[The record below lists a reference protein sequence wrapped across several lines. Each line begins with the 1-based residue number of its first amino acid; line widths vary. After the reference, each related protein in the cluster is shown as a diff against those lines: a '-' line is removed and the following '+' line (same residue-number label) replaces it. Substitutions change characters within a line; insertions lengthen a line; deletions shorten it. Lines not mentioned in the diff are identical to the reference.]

1 LKNKEDNM
9 AKKEFKS
16 EVVEHIAIL
25 KEGERY
31 QKEVLRMIWND
42 NPITVDIRSVDKQNN
57 FVGKGI
63 SLSDEECDKLVD
75 ILLDRGYG
83 SIDKIKEVLV
93 KNMRRT
99 NTEIKSFEDCE
110 ESIDCVYID
119 DEGYTV
125 VDVPLYD

>member
-1 LKNKEDNM
+1 M
-9 AKKEFKS
+9 ANKEFKS

-83 SIDKIKEVLV
+83 SIEKIKETLV

-110 ESIDCVYID
+110 DSIDCVYID

>member
-1 LKNKEDNM
+1 M

-42 NPITVDIRSVDKQNN
+42 NPITVDIRSVDKNSN

-110 ESIDCVYID
+110 DSIDCVYID

-125 VDVPLYD
+125 IDIPTYD

>member
-1 LKNKEDNM
+1 M

-16 EVVEHIAIL
+16 EVIERVATL
-25 KEGERY
+25 KEGNSY
-31 QKEVLRMIWND
+31 SKEVLRMIWGD
-42 NPITVDIRSVDKQNN
+42 NPITMDIRMVNRMND
-57 FVGKGI
+57 FIGKGI
-63 SLSDEECDKLVD
+63 SLSDEECDMLVD

-83 SIDKIKEVLV
+83 SIEKIKEVLV

-125 VDVPLYD
+125 VDIPMYD

>member
-1 LKNKEDNM
+1 M

-16 EVVEHIAIL
+16 EVIEKVATL
-25 KEGERY
+25 KEGNSY
-31 QKEVLRMIWND
+31 SKEVLRMIWGD
-42 NPITVDIRSVDKQNN
+42 NPVTMDIRMVNKTND
-57 FVGKGI
+57 FIGKGI
-63 SLSDEECDKLVD
+63 SLSDDECDKLVD

-110 ESIDCVYID
+110 ESIDCTYID

-125 VDVPLYD
+125 IDIPLYD

>member
-1 LKNKEDNM
+1 M

-16 EVVEHIAIL
+16 EIVEHIAVL
-25 KEGERY
+25 KESERY

-42 NPITVDIRSVDKQNN
+42 NPVTVDIRSVDKQNN

-83 SIDKIKEVLV
+83 SVDKIKEVLV

-99 NTEIKSFEDCE
+99 NTEIKSFENCE
-110 ESIDCVYID
+110 EFIDCIYED
-119 DEGYTV
+119 SEGNTI
-125 VDVPLYD
+125 VDVPMYD

>member
-1 LKNKEDNM
+1 M

-16 EVVEHIAIL
+16 EVIERVATL
-25 KEGERY
+25 KEGNSY
-31 QKEVLRMIWND
+31 SKEVLRMIWGD
-42 NPITVDIRSVDKQNN
+42 NPISMDIRMVNKTND
-57 FVGKGI
+57 FIGKGI
-63 SLSDEECDKLVD
+63 SLSDEECDMLVD

-99 NTEIKSFEDCE
+99 NTDIKSFEDCE
-110 ESIDCVYID
+110 ESIDCLYVD

-125 VDVPLYD
+125 IDVPIYD

>member
-1 LKNKEDNM
+1 M

-16 EVVEHIAIL
+16 EVIERVATL
-25 KEGERY
+25 REGNSY
-31 QKEVLRMIWND
+31 SKEVLRMIWGD
-42 NPITVDIRSVDKQNN
+42 NPITMDIRMVNKTND
-57 FVGKGI
+57 FIGKGI
-63 SLSDEECDKLVD
+63 SLSDEECDMLVD

-110 ESIDCVYID
+110 EVIDCVYTD

-125 VDVPLYD
+125 VDIPMYD

>member
-1 LKNKEDNM
+1 M

-16 EVVEHIAIL
+16 EVIEKVGTL
-25 KEGERY
+25 KETNGY
-31 QKEVLRMIWND
+31 TKEVIRMIWGD
-42 NPITVDIRSVDKQNN
+42 NPVTMDIRMVNKSNN

-75 ILLDRGYG
+75 ILLERGYG
-83 SIDKIKEVLV
+83 SVDKIKEVLV

-110 ESIDCVYID
+110 EFIDCIYED
-119 DEGYTV
+119 SEGNTI
-125 VDVPLYD
+125 VDVPMYD